1 MTLEPTTFIHLSDT
15 HIGPRGTQPYGTDTA
30 ANLRGVAE
38 RVREMALAPAFFIF
52 SGDLSD
58 HGQPESYAHL
68 AGIVEESFAPF
79 GVPVLLG
86 LGNHDSRIP
95 FRQVI
100 LGQTDA
106 DDETAPYYY
115 GQRIGDLRVLM
126 LDSKIPDRVH
136 GLLGEQ
142 QLGWLAAELA
152 SPAPGGDIVVL
163 HHPCVPRGVPRADDY
178 LLLDAA
184 DLAEVLTRSA
194 GAHVLALLCGHSHV
208 STTAVFAGHL
218 HVAAAATAYLL
229 DPSIRD
235 GGRAVEGAS
244 FNICTV
250 RDGRLIVNPVTLP
263 GGQRELYRHG
273 RTFTAMSAAE
283 PTPSAAA

>member
-1 MTLEPTTFIHLSDT
+1 MTADAVTFVHLSDT
-15 HIGPRGTQPYGTDTA
+15 HIGPRESEPYGTDTA
-30 ANLRGVAE
+30 ANLRAVAE
-38 RVREMALAPAFFIF
+38 RVREMALEPAFFIF

-58 HGQPESYAHL
+58 HGQPESYTHF
-68 AGIVEESFAPF
+68 GEIVAESFAPF

-86 LGNHDSRIP
+86 LGNHDARIP

-100 LGQTDA
+100 LGQTAA
-106 DDETAPYYY
+106 DDETAPYFYS
-115 GQRIGDLRVLM
+115 QRLGDLRVLM

-136 GLLGEQ
+136 GRLGEQ
-142 QLGWLAAELA
+142 QLAWLAAELA
-152 SPAPGGDIVVL
+152 TPGPGGDLVVM
-163 HHPCVPRGVPRADDY
+163 HHPCVPRGVPRGDDY

-184 DLAEVLTRSA
+184 DLADVLTRTA
-194 GAHVLALLCGHSHV
+194 GAYVLALLCGHSHV

-218 HVAAAATAYLL
+218 HVAAAATAYVL

-263 GGQRELYRHG
+263 GDQRELYRHS
-273 RTFTAMSAAE
+273 RTFTSMSAE
-283 PTPSAAA
+283 PPTASVA

>member
-1 MTLEPTTFIHLSDT
+1 MTAADPVTFVHLSDT
-15 HIGPRGTQPYGTDTA
+15 HIGPRETRPYGTDTA
-30 ANLRGVAE
+30 ANLRAVAD
-38 RVREMALAPAFFIF
+38 RVREMALEPAFFVF

-58 HGQPESYAHL
+58 HGQPESYTHF
-68 AGIVEESFAPF
+68 GEIVAESFAPF
-79 GVPVLLG
+79 GAPVLLG
-86 LGNHDSRIP
+86 LGNHDTRIP

-100 LGQTDA
+100 LGQTAA
-106 DDETAPYYY
+106 DDETAPYFYS
-115 GQRIGDLRVLM
+115 QPIGDLRVLM
-126 LDSKIPDRVH
+126 LDSKIPDEVH

-142 QLGWLAAELA
+142 QLAWLAAELA
-152 SPAPGGDIVVL
+152 TPAPGGDLVVL

-184 DLAEVLTRSA
+184 DLADVLTRTAS
-194 GAHVLALLCGHSHV
+194 AHVLALLCGHSHV

-235 GGRAVEGAS
+235 GGRAVEGAG

-250 RDGRLIVNPVTLP
+250 RDARVIVNPVTLP
-263 GGQRELYRHG
+263 GGQRELYRHF
-273 RTFTAMSAAE
+273 RTFTGLPAPTA
-283 PTPSAAA
+283 TPSAA